1 MLRVYLADID
11 TTPMFLDSKAEEQ
24 AAMIRLSRQLRQLT
38 LDGGQK

>member
-24 AAMIRLSRQLRQLT
+24 AAIIRLSRQLRQLT
-38 LDGGQK
+38 FDGGQK